1 MTRFLAALSGLLLTV
16 ATTIVLPWAGVAVPV
31 LVLLSWWWRPAAV
44 GAALVALGALLWT
57 GTGTLGCAA
66 TGLVVTAYLLGTATV
81 RAPAGV
87 VPTSLPSVAGALL
100 FAAAAVAAAAVPVH
114 LAWAPL
120 AAPILMILLYAWI
133 VRGLAANTDRR
144 VHSGDSGR

>member
-1 MTRFLAALSGLLLTV
+1 MTRFLAALSALLLAVAVTV
-16 ATTIVLPWAGVAVPV
+16 VLPWAGAAALV
-31 LVLLSWWWRPAAV
+31 LVVVGWRWRIAAV
-44 GAALVALGALLWT
+44 GAALVALGALLWA

-100 FAAAAVAAAAVPVH
+100 FAGAAVAAAAVPAR
-114 LAWAPL
+114 LAWAPP
-120 AAPILMILLYAWI
+120 AAPILVIVLYAWI
-133 VRGLAANTDRR
+133 VRGLSRTAETSGSPAADE
-144 VHSGDSGR
+144 G

>member
-16 ATTIVLPWAGVAVPV
+16 ATTIVLPWAGAAALV
-31 LVLLSWWWRPAAV
+31 LVLLSWWWRLAAV
-44 GAALVALGALLWT
+44 GAALVALGALLWM

-100 FAAAAVAAAAVPVH
+100 FAAAAVGAAAVPVR
-114 LAWAPL
+114 LAWAPP
-120 AAPILMILLYAWI
+120 AAPILVILLYAWI
-133 VRGLAANTDRR
+133 VRGLAAP
-144 VHSGDSGR
+144 SGHPAIAENEP